1 MYMNT
6 QFHVAPSLMLNER
19 TGEWKMRKQ
28 YKFHGSAR
36 KSCPIKTASI
46 GRSPGRDDLNLI

>member
-6 QFHVAPSLMLNER
+6 QIHVAPSLMWNER
-19 TGEWKMRKQ
+19 IGEWKMRKQ

-36 KSCPIKTASI
+36 KSCPLKLLAWEGVQGEMI
-46 GRSPGRDDLNLI
+46 